1 MELSSFFSLSIK
13 ETMVFQRN
21 RFVTVDSEIRCI
33 VRRVLKTFAK
43 FEVCN
48 HVVVVSPIQHILRKK

>member
-33 VRRVLKTFAK
+33 ARRVLKTFAK
-43 FEVCN
+43 F
-48 HVVVVSPIQHILRKK
+48 L